1 MNKRFVAMS
10 IFLIVGLVLASCQTK
25 EVASPLSAGLSELTG
40 LVEMKQAGQDAFAP
54 AVTDAVLKVNGQIQ
68 TGDDGRVRLDL
79 SSGTIIRVAPSSF
92 FTLTSND
99 EVEGGLWTKIK
110 LEAGKIFIVLNGGQ
124 TDVETPSGVASVRGS
139 YLKVEVDPVTKDI
152 HITCLE
158 GTCSATNPN
167 GEQIIFTNGQS
178 VILFHQESDGSW
190 KSPLLGDMTMED
202 FEEWL
207 QNSNDRETKKYY
219 DEGVAKL
226 LEATEVPTEAPTETA
241 TEVPPTEV
249 TSVNGQGETSNACS
263 QLQEPTDGRA
273 LNNAGKVNFA
283 WSEQPN
289 AQTYII
295 TFIKEDGSTAR
306 IETSSNSAEFYIEVL
321 PAGGNYQWFITAYG
335 ADGKEICKSNSANF
349 SKPQAEPTEKSKP
362 TKDPNDV
369 EEPSGGTAG
378 CPCDPYDYLN
388 YSDCVGSH
396 MDVCSIP

>member
-1 MNKRFVAMS
+1 MKRNFVFMT

-25 EVASPLSAGLSELTG
+25 EETSPLSAGLSELTG
-40 LVEMKQAGQDAFAP
+40 LVEMKQAGQNAFAP
-54 AVTDAVLKVNGQIQ
+54 AVNDAILEVNGQIQ
-68 TGDDGRVRLDL
+68 TGDDGRARLDL

-99 EVEGGLWTKIK
+99 KVEGGLWTKIK

-139 YLKVEVDPVTKDI
+139 YLKVEVDPITKDI

-167 GEQIIFTNGQS
+167 GEQIIFANGQS
-178 VILFHQESDGSW
+178 VILFHQETDGSW

-207 QNSNDRETKKYY
+207 QNSNDSETKKYY

-226 LEATEVPTEAPTETA
+226 LEATEVPTEAPTEA
-241 TEVPPTEV
+241 PTEVPPTEV
-249 TSVNGQGETSNACS
+249 TSVNGQGDTSDACS
-263 QLQEPTDGRA
+263 QLEEPTDGRA
-273 LNNAGKVNFA
+273 LNNIGKVKFA

-295 TFIKEDGSTAR
+295 TFVKADGSTAR

-321 PAGGNYQWFITAYG
+321 PAGGNYQWFVTAYS

-349 SKPQAEPTEKSKP
+349 SKPQAEPTEKTKP
-362 TKDPNDV
+362 SNDPND
-369 EEPSGGTAG
+369 ELDPSNGTAG